1 MTVCRCI
8 FLRDTPPPQACKS
21 RLTQVCF
28 AGPKFGELVRNRGGA
43 RSRNILHNLA
53 VCDKPGTISFH
64 FVEGSEAEGGL
75 DTPVRLRNKK
85 ASNLAVKCDTLGSIL
100 RGSGVTH
107 IDLFSLDV
115 EGFELQVHI
124 CLILSEMILCHTHRH
139 THTDARARTHT
150 HTHTRAG
157 AGEHGLVYILQ
168 RLGHGADEM
177 PRADRST
184 PDDQGL

>member
-1 MTVCRCI
+1 M
-8 FLRDTPPPQACKS
+8 
-21 RLTQVCF
+21 CF

-150 HTHTRAG
+150 HTHTHTRAG